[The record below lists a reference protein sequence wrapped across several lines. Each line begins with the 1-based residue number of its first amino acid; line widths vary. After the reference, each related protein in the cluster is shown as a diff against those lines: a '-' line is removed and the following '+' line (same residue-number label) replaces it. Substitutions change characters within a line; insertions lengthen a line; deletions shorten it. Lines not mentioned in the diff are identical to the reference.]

1 VIAVWSC
8 VGVPRFP
15 FDKIKIDQSFVNNIE
30 ERDAR
35 EIVRAIAN
43 LGQTLGMTTTAE
55 DVETETQLEKM
66 IAYRCVEVQGYFFS
80 QPVPRKR
87 SHACSRLSKKRDRSP
102 SVISGAP
109 A

>member
-1 VIAVWSC
+1 
-8 VGVPRFP
+8 
-15 FDKIKIDQSFVNNIE
+15 
-30 ERDAR
+30 
-35 EIVRAIAN
+35 
-43 LGQTLGMTTTAE
+43 MTTTAE

-102 SVISGAP
+102 
-109 A
+109 